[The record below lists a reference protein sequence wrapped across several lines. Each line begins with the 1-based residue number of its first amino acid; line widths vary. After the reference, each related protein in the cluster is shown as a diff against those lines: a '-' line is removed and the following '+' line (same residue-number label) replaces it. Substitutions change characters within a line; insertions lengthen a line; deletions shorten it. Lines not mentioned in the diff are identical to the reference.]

1 MCESVRD
8 IPWGTRDLD
17 GDGNVAAADT
27 GSRRVMGRKPQL
39 RGLVERARSWQELA
53 AKRVCTSRPVLA
65 QRPAA

>member
-1 MCESVRD
+1 
-8 IPWGTRDLD
+8 
-17 GDGNVAAADT
+17 
-27 GSRRVMGRKPQL
+27 MGRKPQL